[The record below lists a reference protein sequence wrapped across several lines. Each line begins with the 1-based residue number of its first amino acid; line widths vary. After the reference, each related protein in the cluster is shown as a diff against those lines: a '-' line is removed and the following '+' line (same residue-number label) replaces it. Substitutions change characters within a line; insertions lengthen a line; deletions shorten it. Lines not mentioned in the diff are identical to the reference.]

1 MDSMY
6 IGIISPN
13 DLQVEMNALRAYFP
27 LSSSSSPFCSH
38 VKTIKFEDINTT
50 AFKQYH
56 HHHPINNWFA
66 HSKRRATSIY
76 LSISKT
82 TNPFPC
88 ILQLKNNINH
98 TQMMFILRTSWVLN
112 QDLIELG
119 WFLALNSKYLCSIY
133 YIYLISIPGQQS
145 QFSLCFHRH
154 NDKKGDNVYCRQT
167 ALLLILLMIVSIS

>member
-1 MDSMY
+1 MYVYVYIYFNARTDSMY
-6 IGIISPN
+6 TGIISPN

-27 LSSSSSPFCSH
+27 SSSSSSPFCSH

-66 HSKRRATSIY
+66 HSKHRATSIY

-82 TNPFPC
+82 NNRFPC

-98 TQMMFILRTSWVLN
+98 TQMIYILQKQLGFFKSRPHRTRLVFS
-112 QDLIELG
+112 IEL
-119 WFLALNSKYLCSIY
+119 
-133 YIYLISIPGQQS
+133 
-145 QFSLCFHRH
+145 
-154 NDKKGDNVYCRQT
+154 
-167 ALLLILLMIVSIS
+167 